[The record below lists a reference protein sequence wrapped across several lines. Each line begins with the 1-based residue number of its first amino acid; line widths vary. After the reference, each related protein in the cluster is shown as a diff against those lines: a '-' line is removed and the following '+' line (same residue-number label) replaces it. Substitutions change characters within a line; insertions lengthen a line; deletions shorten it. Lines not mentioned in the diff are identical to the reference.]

1 MPAQRRSPGVDAGRM
16 PDTFRSMTT
25 ARLRAEGLTR
35 AGIARAVSSGT
46 VIRARRGIYVSPLAP
61 DAILRACRVGGRLT
75 CTSLLALLKVFV
87 LEPGGLHVHMASNA
101 SRMRSPHSRAVALE
115 PRGRRNARLHW
126 LPLADAIPDDWT
138 CVSIVDALAHSVHC
152 QTPRAAV
159 ATLDS
164 AVNLGLITADRMA
177 DVFRLLPEKY
187 APLRALV
194 DGRAESGPE
203 TLVRLMLR
211 ALGCRVDL
219 QVEFAGIG
227 RVDLLVNGWLVV
239 ECDSREF
246 HDSWEQQVKDRN
258 RDLALAARGYVTLRL
273 TAAQIMYRPADVL
286 AALKGLLATR

>member
-1 MPAQRRSPGVDAGRM
+1 
-16 PDTFRSMTT
+16 MTT

-35 AGIARAVSSGT
+35 AGIGRAVRSGGI
-46 VIRARRGIYVSPLAP
+46 IRARRGLYLSPLAP
-61 DAILRACRVGGRLT
+61 EAIVRAARVGGRLT
-75 CTSLLALLKVFV
+75 CLSLLTLMKVFV
-87 LEPGGLHVHMASNA
+87 LEPGGLHVHMAPHA
-101 SRMRSPHSRAVALE
+101 SRMRSPDSRAVPLE
-115 PRGRRNARLHW
+115 PRSRRKAKLHW
-126 LPLADAIPDDWT
+126 LPLADPIPDDWT
-138 CVSIVDALAHSVHC
+138 CVSVVDALAHAILC
-152 QTPRAAV
+152 QAPRAAV

-164 AVNLGLITADRMA
+164 ALHLGAITPERMA

-187 APLRALV
+187 APLRGLV

-211 ALGCRVDL
+211 GLGCTVDL

-239 ECDSREF
+239 ECDSRQF
-246 HDSWEQQVKDRN
+246 HATWEQQVKDRE

-273 TAAQIMYRPADVL
+273 TAVQIMYRPAEVL